1 MDLTF
6 TADQNALREAILQ
19 IVGDNLELPR
29 VDGIVPPR
37 TWHHADKL
45 ERDLELGGFFDIA
58 RTEGCGTVEA
68 AILVYEAGFSPQVF
82 ECGASALVAP
92 LLVDDVLPRPIALAR
107 AEDLGRPIRFL
118 DRAQT
123 VIVDMGNDVAVLS
136 TAGLEVVPVEST
148 YAYPLGRFAALPDL
162 SGARRLGAAR
172 TADFRRLW
180 RLALALETSAALQAA
195 IDFTTAYVKTRVI
208 FGRPEGSFQAVQH
221 RLSADV
227 EKARGAYW
235 LAMRAAWSGDPLH
248 AALAALHAQRAVMQ
262 VNYDV
267 HQFNGA
273 LGMTLEH
280 ALHCWT
286 FRLRWLVG
294 ELGGAKGQ
302 AEAVSR
308 LKWADTAASS

>member
-1 MDLTF
+1 MDLAF
-6 TADQNALREAILQ
+6 SADQRALREAILQ

-29 VDGIVPPR
+29 EGGVVPPR
-37 TWHHADKL
+37 TWHHAAQL
-45 ERDLELGGFFDIA
+45 ERDLVLGGYFDIA
-58 RTEGCGTVEA
+58 RTEGCGEVEA

-92 LLVDDVLPRPIALAR
+92 LLVEEILPRPIALAR
-107 AEDLGRPIRFL
+107 AEDLARPIRFL
-118 DRAQT
+118 DGAKT
-123 VIVDMGNDVAVLS
+123 VIVDMGDDIAILP
-136 TAGLEVVPVEST
+136 TDGLDIVPVQSN
-148 YAYPLGRFAALPDL
+148 YAYPLGRFVSAPDL
-162 SGARRLGAAR
+162 SRARRLGAGKVSG
-172 TADFRRLW
+172 FRRLW
-180 RLALALETSAALQAA
+180 RLALALETGAALQAA
-195 IDFTTAYVKTRVI
+195 IDFTNDYVKNRII

-227 EKARGAYW
+227 EKARGVYW
-235 LAMRAAWSGDPLH
+235 LAMRAAWSGDELH
-248 AALAALHAQRAVMQ
+248 AALAALHAQRAVTQ

-294 ELGGAKGQ
+294 ELGGVRAQ
-302 AEAVSR
+302 SAAV
-308 LKWADTAASS
+308 AALHWGEPAAA